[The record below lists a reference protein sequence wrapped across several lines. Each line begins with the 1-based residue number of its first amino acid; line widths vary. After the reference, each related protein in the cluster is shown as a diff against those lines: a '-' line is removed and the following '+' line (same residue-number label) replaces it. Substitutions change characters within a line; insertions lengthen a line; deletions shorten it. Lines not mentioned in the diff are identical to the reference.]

1 MFYLSCYQLNLLVSQ
16 PSALLSAQ
24 ALSAGTGFSLARIR
38 WELGM
43 DSSAPF
49 LGGGVF
55 PCDHSTVLKA
65 DQLYHLM

>member
-1 MFYLSCYQLNLLVSQ
+1 MFYLSCYQLDLLVSQ

-24 ALSAGTGFSLARIR
+24 ALSAGTGFSLAHIR
-38 WELGM
+38 WELDT

-55 PCDHSTVLKA
+55 PRDHSTVLSW
-65 DQLYHLM
+65 